1 MDCHLT
7 QLIRHPVTFA
17 CVGATLSLSTISATS
32 RTHHIGLD
40 SYAPSAN
47 NTAPLRHI
55 LLFNVQIM
63 AVDPPQEDT
72 NSSDSKNS
80 SDSEELHRI
89 FTEPPPNP
97 AGGKTLVVDL
107 HNPQFYPRPSAALR
121 DARAEDQ
128 VFIRPGVYEDRV
140 FISDHPVRL
149 IGAGRDRV
157 QVFSRRSSPLY
168 LQRVLNGHI
177 EGVTF
182 RYVGSDQHSAMN
194 ILDST
199 CTILRCRAMEGIL
212 SGVVIYGPECRP
224 TFSENEVCYNRES
237 GIFSFAG
244 AQPYLSKNVCF
255 KNHHFGIATRDD
267 GTRPDIIR
275 NICKENMLS
284 GILLFHKAQALVL
297 ENQCMDNYHWGLVM
311 TPDCTT
317 IPDQEKIQKSNTF
330 DANPRGPLIVTHE
343 PLAEIGR

>member
-1 MDCHLT
+1 MVPNIPKDGPYSPDDNEPSDAEEH
-7 QLIRHPVTFA
+7 
-17 CVGATLSLSTISATS
+17 S
-32 RTHHIGLD
+32 R
-40 SYAPSAN
+40 
-47 NTAPLRHI
+47 
-55 LLFNVQIM
+55 V
-63 AVDPPQEDT
+63 
-72 NSSDSKNS
+72 
-80 SDSEELHRI
+80 

-107 HNPQFYPRPSAALR
+107 RNSQFYPRPSAALR

-149 IGAGRDRV
+149 IGAGRDHV

-199 CTILRCRAMEGIL
+199 CTVVRCRAMEGIL
-212 SGVVIYGPECRP
+212 SGVVLYGPECRP

-244 AQPYLSKNVCF
+244 AQPYLCKNVCF

-284 GILLFHKAQALVL
+284 GILLFHMAQALVL
-297 ENQCMDNYHWGLVM
+297 ENHCMDNYHWGLVM
-311 TPDCTT
+311 TPECTT
-317 IPDQEKIQKSNTF
+317 SPEHEKLGEANTL
-330 DANPRGPLIVTHE
+330 DSNPRGPLIVTNE